1 MTDIDQALGAVYYD
15 AAHPASYGSVS
26 SLYKAVKPEIPA
38 LTLATVRRFL
48 QRQDVYSLHG
58 RLRKRFKRRKTLAK
72 GLNYQLQMD
81 LVDLNSI
88 RGYNNNSRYL
98 LTAID
103 VFSRKA
109 YVQPL
114 RSKHHKAVLKAL
126 ERLFQ
131 DCPYPKYI
139 QTDQGLE
146 FLSGPVKSYLRDRN
160 IKQFYTSSDTK
171 SSIVERFNRTLKNRM
186 FKYFT
191 ANRTL
196 RYMDKL
202 QDFVQA
208 YNNRVHRSIGIAPN
222 RVNPGNEQNVWDYQY
237 KSYMKKYGSVKFA
250 FEVGDT
256 VRISKLNRQF
266 RKGYLPTYNEE
277 YFVIQ
282 DRLATSPPTYK
293 LVDRSGEVLVG
304 VFYREELQ
312 RVIPT
317 DGQYTIL
324 KHRKRKGSKE
334 SLVHYTGRPSNQDE
348 WIPDWL
354 LKKA

>member
-146 FLSGPVKSYLRDRN
+146 FLSGPVK
-160 IKQFYTSSDTK
+160 
-171 SSIVERFNRTLKNRM
+171 
-186 FKYFT
+186 
-191 ANRTL
+191 
-196 RYMDKL
+196 
-202 QDFVQA
+202 
-208 YNNRVHRSIGIAPN
+208 
-222 RVNPGNEQNVWDYQY
+222 
-237 KSYMKKYGSVKFA
+237 FA

-293 LVDRSGEVLVG
+293 LVDHSGEVLVG

-324 KHRKRKGSKE
+324 KRRKRKGSKE

-348 WIPDWL
+348 WIPDRL

>member
-1 MTDIDQALGAVYYD
+1 MTDIDQALGAVYYNP
-15 AAHPASYGSVS
+15 AHPASYGSVT
-26 SLYKAVKPEIPA
+26 SLYKAVKHTIPT
-38 LTLATVRRFL
+38 LTLAQVKRFL
-48 QRQDVYSLHG
+48 QRQDVYTLHG
-58 RLRKRFKRRKTLAK
+58 RLRRNFKRRKTLAK
-72 GLNYQLQMD
+72 GLNFQLQMD

-88 RGYNNNSRYL
+88 KGYNNNSRYL

-126 ERLFQ
+126 DKLFQ
-131 DCPYPKYI
+131 DCPTPKYL

-146 FLSGPVKSYLRDRN
+146 FLSGPVRSYLRERN
-160 IKQFYTSSDTK
+160 IKHFFTSSDTK

-196 RYMDKL
+196 RYIDKL
-202 QDFVQA
+202 QDFVSA
-208 YNNRVHRSIGIAPN
+208 YNDRVHRSIGIAPN
-222 RVNPGNEQNVWDYQY
+222 RVVPSNEQDVWNYQY
-237 KSYMKKYGSVKFA
+237 RSYMKKYKSVKFA
-250 FEVGDT
+250 FKIGDT

-277 YFVIQ
+277 YFVIH

-293 LVDRSGEVLVG
+293 LADQSGDILVG

-312 RVIPT
+312 KVIPT
-317 DGQYTIL
+317 EGQYTVL
-324 KHRKRKGSKE
+324 KRRKRKGSKE
-334 SLVHYTGRPSNQDE
+334 SLVHFTGHPSNQDV
-348 WIPDWL
+348 WIADRL

>member
-1 MTDIDQALGAVYYD
+1 MTDIDRVLGGVYYD
-15 AAHPASYGSVS
+15 ATNPASYGSVT
-26 SLYKAVKPEIPA
+26 SLYKAVKPVIPS
-38 LTLATVRRFL
+38 LTFARVRRFL
-48 QRQDVYSLHG
+48 QRQDVYTLHG
-58 RLRKRFKRRKTLAK
+58 QLRKRFKRRKTLAK

-88 RGYNNNSRYL
+88 KGYNNNSRYL

-114 RSKHHKAVLKAL
+114 RSKHHNAVLKAL
-126 ERLFQ
+126 ERLFK
-131 DCPYPKYI
+131 DCPYPKYL

-146 FLSGPVKSYLRDRN
+146 FLSGPVKTYLRDKN
-160 IKQFYTSSDTK
+160 IKQFFTSSDTK

-196 RYMDKL
+196 RYVDKL

-222 RVNPGNEQNVWDYQY
+222 RVNDDNEQDVWDYQY
-237 KSYMKKYGSVKFA
+237 ESYMKKYRSVKFA
-250 FEVGDT
+250 FQVGDT

-277 YFVIQ
+277 YFVIH

-293 LVDRSGEVLVG
+293 LVDQAGDVLVG

-317 DGQYTIL
+317 EGEYTVL
-324 KHRKRKGSKE
+324 KRRKRKGSKE
-334 SLVHYTGRPSNQDE
+334 SLVHYIGQPANRDT
-348 WIPDWL
+348 WIPDQL
-354 LKKA
+354 LKRA